1 MDPSLGIFGITH
13 RYLEGGL
20 TLDDVQEWLVPRLG
34 SFLVDPHC
42 TASEL
47 AGLLELC
54 FADIA
59 AGEADEDELRDLISD
74 FLRANETIMLAS
86 AVRTTTSNATV
97 PVQPLFVGPP
107 QSTFSPFEPLPAGR

>member
-1 MDPSLGIFGITH
+1 MDLSLDIFGVTH

-34 SFLVDPHC
+34 SFLVDPDC
-42 TASEL
+42 TASQL
-47 AGLLELC
+47 AGLFELC

-97 PVQPLFVGPP
+97 SIQPLFVGPP
-107 QSTFSPFEPLPAGR
+107 AINIQPV